1 MKAAIMGY
9 GTIGS
14 GVYEV
19 LDKNCKSVEKKAGEP
34 IEVKYILDLR
44 EFPGSPV
51 EKLVIHD
58 VEQIVNDPEIG
69 IVVETM
75 GGTKPAYEFVKRCLL
90 AGKHVVTSNKALV
103 AAHGTELIRIA
114 AEKNISFLF
123 EASVGGGIP
132 IIRPLVESLG
142 GEEILEISGILNGTT
157 NYILTKMNEEGWSF
171 EEALKR
177 AQELGYAERN
187 PEADIEGNDTC
198 RKIAILTAVATG
210 KEVNYEEIPTQGITK
225 ITSMDSSYAA
235 HMGAAIKLFGTSVNK
250 DGKIYLEVAPVLVD
264 AKDPLYAVTDV
275 FNGILVV
282 GNMLGASM
290 FYGSGAG
297 KLPTASAV
305 VGDMVSAVR
314 FGDEPEKIGWSS
326 EKLEVHPAAEL
337 SRKYFAR
344 FEGSERAKKE
354 AVAAA
359 FGDVKFVT
367 LEGTDEFAVLT
378 GEMTGEEFDAA
389 AARSVD
395 CARRSRPDYDPDMVP
410 DAMPVSDDDRAL
422 LSGMRGNESRP
433 GTPFRASGTKLSVPS
448 GGAVYGI
455 GSCVGC
461 GFLDPVFCHG
471 KQEIPTGVG

>member
-1 MKAAIMGY
+1 MAKIAVLGY
-9 GTIGS
+9 GTVGS
-14 GVYEV
+14 GVVEV
-19 LDKNCKSVEKKAGEP
+19 LETNKNSIEKRAGEG
-34 IEVKYILDLR
+34 IEVKYVLDLR
-44 EFPGSPV
+44 DFPGDPV
-51 EKLVIHD
+51 QEKIVHD
-58 VEQIVNDPEIG
+58 VDIIIQDKEIDV
-69 IVVETM
+69 VVEVM
-75 GGTKPAYEFVKRCLL
+75 GGIEPAFTFVKKALE
-90 AGKHVVTSNKALV
+90 AGKSVCTSNKALV
-103 AAHGTELIRIA
+103 AANGTELIRIA

-132 IIRPLVESLG
+132 IIRPLVECLG

-187 PEADIEGNDTC
+187 PETDIEGYDTC

-305 VGDMVSAVR
+305 VGDMISAVR

-378 GEMTGEEFDAA
+378 GEMTGGEFDSAA
-389 AARSVD
+389 AKVGGLRQKIAAR
-395 CARRSRPDYDPDMVP
+395 
-410 DAMPVSDDDRAL
+410 L
-422 LSGMRGNESRP
+422 
-433 GTPFRASGTKLSVPS
+433 
-448 GGAVYGI
+448 
-455 GSCVGC
+455 
-461 GFLDPVFCHG
+461 
-471 KQEIPTGVG
+471 